1 MIDKYVEV
9 LKKQIEKLSDDDF
22 DLDAWKSGTIVLLGR
37 IFGDATAKIGE
48 IEKIKF
54 DFGSWSLR
62 DASGSRDQMQ
72 SCKRRGR
79 GVLEAC
85 ITELEMLGLEENEPV
100 ETSDNA
106 ALRNVVEQE
115 LKISEYRSLIKIVKN
130 KSNRAEKRSMLIRAL
145 QNLDTLVAP
154 GIVANMLTE
163 PAFKN
168 VFG

>member
-1 MIDKYVEV
+1 MIE
-9 LKKQIEKLSDDDF
+9 
-22 DLDAWKSGTIVLLGR
+22 G
-37 IFGDATAKIGE
+37 
-48 IEKIKF
+48 
-54 DFGSWSLR
+54 
-62 DASGSRDQMQ
+62 
-72 SCKRRGR
+72 
-79 GVLEAC
+79 C
-85 ITELEMLGLEENEPV
+85 ITELEMLGLEENETV
-100 ETSDNA
+100 ETSDND

-163 PAFKN
+163 PAFKK